1 MANRSKI
8 TWSSGSNHIDKQNF
22 ITLDEYS
29 YTKALSAANI
39 CNGFAVQGLVSFD
52 PQHVLDKLVVK
63 KTTPPSSSH
72 GPWTAK
78 KP

>member
-1 MANRSKI
+1 M
-8 TWSSGSNHIDKQNF
+8 
-22 ITLDEYS
+22 LDEYS
-29 YTKALSAANI
+29 CTKALSAANI
-39 CNGFAVQGLVSFD
+39 CSGFAVQGLVPFD
-52 PQHVLDKLVVK
+52 PQHVLDKLGVVK